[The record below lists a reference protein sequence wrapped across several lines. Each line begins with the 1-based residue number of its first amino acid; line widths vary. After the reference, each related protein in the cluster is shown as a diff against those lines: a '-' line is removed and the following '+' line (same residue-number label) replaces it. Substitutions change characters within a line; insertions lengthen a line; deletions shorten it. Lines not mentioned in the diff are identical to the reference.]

1 MLVYQLHLLGVL
13 LILTTN
19 EASAAQKECTKG
31 FPFACFVHLWENE
44 NNAGKEFVHAFNTET
59 FFEAYCKDVEKCNS
73 DCRTTGAIVNK
84 SDVRN
89 KGFVF
94 RCNPRNLFCNEK
106 KNVEC
111 IPIRKVYRLSEKG
124 VASQSQP
131 APQEPIEKTSKETK
145 TTTQESLPA
154 LPDVN
159 RQFALHKRDNRRKRK
174 VPPAPVPSNGD
185 SFVPN
190 LVEIQ
195 TIVLPI
201 CRREDTEKDCMALT
215 SGRFCT
221 IKEAVIRYPSHQYLP
236 WSDIK
241 DICTVVESPLG
252 GESPKWFAEHVENKK
267 ENLGSMEVVWEYTGF
282 PFDIV
287 TNKSSPFLAHRFDYG
302 TKKCRKYAENTE
314 NCLPL
319 PICDD
324 GKHFITHRIRMRN
337 VVNPNDVNH
346 LRFGEST
353 LDNPC
358 RILDIEHLPLHR
370 QNSPPYAKF
379 ATLAA
384 NLQRRKFGLT
394 GRNEMPHMPE
404 VTTEKAPLA
413 RRDAANIPT
422 RYYGRPIDLET
433 VNEED
438 RAAIESNYW
447 LSTNRNAFYKKYG
460 DKIKLAKASMCTSDS
475 KETFCRSPPTTP
487 NPNANNTCHNSTT
500 TAKVEQ
506 ESSSLPWWTIL
517 LIVLAGLTVT
527 WFVVLLVWW
536 KGCFGLS
543 EERKTTRGGKEKR
556 KIFPSRQARKKSKS
570 WAKGTTFTVSSLSGD
585 SSHSTPPAQ
594 DRTSE
599 TKFVVRNL
607 EDCFSQA
614 ISKTLQERAELWEK
628 KKDEKELAERFG
640 FPTKWRSKDCH
651 QQFNKGNIYIYTD
664 GSRANDKTGTTGI
677 GTFYGIG
684 HPLNLGLN
692 IGPTDHA
699 FFGELLAINVALH
712 RLLLWGGF
720 GNRDVILRT
729 DCVNVIIAL
738 KNEEDRKLNQPLI
751 DKDQP
756 LGWTL
761 NRDEKKPVKNL
772 HFLLK
777 RFPKVTMQ
785 WVPSHV
791 GDAGNDHADALAH
804 YGRCGSVKHW
814 KPDVDD
820 VKKRELGS
828 KFWHSRNDTN
838 ITFENRNVDQTSRP
852 EEVAYPEDGAI
863 QKILKKQEIQI
874 DIIREI
880 NKKQ

>member
-1 MLVYQLHLLGVL
+1 MKLVL
-13 LILTTN
+13 LRRNARKDFRSLVLFICG
-19 EASAAQKECTKG
+19 KTKIM
-31 FPFACFVHLWENE
+31 L
-44 NNAGKEFVHAFNTET
+44 
-59 FFEAYCKDVEKCNS
+59 EK
-73 DCRTTGAIVNK
+73 I
-84 SDVRN
+84 
-89 KGFVF
+89 
-94 RCNPRNLFCNEK
+94 
-106 KNVEC
+106 
-111 IPIRKVYRLSEKG
+111 
-124 VASQSQP
+124 
-131 APQEPIEKTSKETK
+131 
-145 TTTQESLPA
+145 
-154 LPDVN
+154 
-159 RQFALHKRDNRRKRK
+159 
-174 VPPAPVPSNGD
+174 
-185 SFVPN
+185 
-190 LVEIQ
+190 
-195 TIVLPI
+195 
-201 CRREDTEKDCMALT
+201 
-215 SGRFCT
+215 
-221 IKEAVIRYPSHQYLP
+221 
-236 WSDIK
+236 
-241 DICTVVESPLG
+241 VESPLG

-302 TKKCRKYAENTE
+302 TKKCRKYAENT
-314 NCLPL
+314 
-319 PICDD
+319 
-324 GKHFITHRIRMRN
+324 
-337 VVNPNDVNH
+337 
-346 LRFGEST
+346 
-353 LDNPC
+353 
-358 RILDIEHLPLHR
+358 
-370 QNSPPYAKF
+370 
-379 ATLAA
+379 
-384 NLQRRKFGLT
+384 RRKFGLT

-506 ESSSLPWWTIL
+506 ESSSLPWWIL

-536 KGCFGLS
+536 KCCFGLS

-738 KNEEDRKLNQPLI
+738 KNEEDRKLNQLLI
-751 DKDQP
+751 DK
-756 LGWTL
+756 
-761 NRDEKKPVKNL
+761 
-772 HFLLK
+772 
-777 RFPKVTMQ
+777 
-785 WVPSHV
+785 
-791 GDAGNDHADALAH
+791 
-804 YGRCGSVKHW
+804 
-814 KPDVDD
+814 
-820 VKKRELGS
+820 
-828 KFWHSRNDTN
+828 
-838 ITFENRNVDQTSRP
+838 TSRL
-852 EEVAYPEDGAI
+852 AG
-863 QKILKKQEIQI
+863 L
-874 DIIREI
+874 
-880 NKKQ
+880 